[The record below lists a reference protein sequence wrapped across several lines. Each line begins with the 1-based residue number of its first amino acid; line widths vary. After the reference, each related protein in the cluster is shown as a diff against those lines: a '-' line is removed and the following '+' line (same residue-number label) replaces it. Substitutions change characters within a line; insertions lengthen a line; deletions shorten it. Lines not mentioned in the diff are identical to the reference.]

1 MEAPAVSDV
10 DGSPGPGRGPLPGGP
25 APVDRI
31 GAVDEAIQRLDGL
44 SPAAQIPVYEQLS
57 GLLTAALADAGPGG
71 QAGPS
76 TRSGN

>member
-1 MEAPAVSDV
+1 MSEV
-10 DGSPGPGRGPLPGGP
+10 DGSRDPGRGPLPGSP

-71 QAGPS
+71 QAVPP